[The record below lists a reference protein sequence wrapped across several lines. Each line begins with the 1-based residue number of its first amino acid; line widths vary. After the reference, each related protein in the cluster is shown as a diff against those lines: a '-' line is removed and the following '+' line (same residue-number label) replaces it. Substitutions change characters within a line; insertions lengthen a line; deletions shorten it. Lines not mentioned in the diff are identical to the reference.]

1 MITSDSRS
9 DSFPLTDRQKAIH
22 MSSEELRRSDNK
34 QNSDKSLLRQSYEN
48 ALKENVYL
56 QKELDEI
63 RNNFDTL
70 IDQLSNKES
79 EHIQA
84 LEFQAKLHKEDYEV
98 EKREKDNALHEAKQL
113 SSENERL
120 RKICTNYENKFQKLI
135 QLFRNTDLLSK
146 NTLKHSSSQTEMAAN
161 NRPKFKTNSLPNG
174 YRFKTNSTEV
184 NKIDKECNSS
194 KDNSR
199 IEDLKE
205 TIECPNCQM
214 SFPVQFQVQ
223 LLQHF
228 EKCQNVE

>member
-1 MITSDSRS
+1 
-9 DSFPLTDRQKAIH
+9 
-22 MSSEELRRSDNK
+22 MSSEELKSDNK
-34 QNSDKSLLRQSYEN
+34 QNTDKSLLRQSYEN

-79 EHIQA
+79 DHIQA

-98 EKREKDNALHEAKQL
+98 EKRDKDKALYEAKQL
-113 SSENERL
+113 ISENERL

-135 QLFRNTDLLSK
+135 ELFRNTHLFSK

-161 NRPKFKTNSLPNG
+161 NGPKFKTNSLPNG
-174 YRFKTNSTEV
+174 YRFKTNNSTEV
-184 NKIDKECNSS
+184 KKIDKECNLS
-194 KDNSR
+194 KDK

-214 SFPVQFQVQ
+214 SFPVKFQVQ

-228 EKCQNVE
+228 EKCQKV